1 MSIAAHLEAIESL
14 LASVNAR
21 VDADDYPYTVV
32 HVTPGEGRA
41 RRMSADFTARHY
53 LVHTNVSGVSKGQ
66 ANALLDRCL
75 GIEGARPVVAGRF
88 CDPLTVFA
96 SSPASNEH
104 ALPDRSVWS
113 GSIVWSLTSYAA

>member
-1 MSIAAHLEAIESL
+1 MSITAHMEAVESL
-14 LASVNAR
+14 LAGMNAR
-21 VDADDYPYTVV
+21 VDSKEYPYTTV

-41 RRMSADFTARHY
+41 RRMCADFTARHY
-53 LVHTNVSGVSKGQ
+53 LVHTNVSGIDKRQ

-75 GIEGARPVVAGRF
+75 GLEGLRPVVAGRF

-96 SSPASNEH
+96 SSPVRNEEE
-104 ALPDRSVWS
+104 LPDRTVWF